1 MSLFHQKYK
10 LIIVMFW
17 QTLYCFSNVMF
28 AFILMR
34 ITDALTQGNMAAFRS
49 GLLYAFVVV
58 CAQVITT
65 VISMTLKV
73 KYVRNC
79 MYHIKSESFKGLLRM
94 NYHDFNKENLTHY
107 LTYFTN
113 DLGMLENSYIQV
125 TVDMLGQILLILI
138 TCIAYLTINPL
149 AFAVVA
155 ISILLSMVIP
165 VFFTGIMQRA
175 NDAFVAANELLL
187 SKTKEYLQGFEVIK
201 GFQIQKVI
209 ENKFMKTIKQREDK
223 CADFSNKMILG
234 NTIVA
239 FISVIIILLIFLAG
253 GASVIAGKITI
264 GALIALVQ
272 LSNNMIAPITDVLYG
287 INERNSVKN
296 IKDKCLELMNTG
308 EQSSSGKQLP
318 SDEQISFEE
327 MVCSEEQIS
336 NEYGSDEHGLD
347 EHGSKEH
354 SLEELSSSEI
364 NISPVMTAKEI
375 DEKINSIKLS
385 NINFTY
391 DGSEEP
397 ALSDV
402 TLSLEKGKKY
412 ALVGKNGCGKSTLA
426 RIIAGRLKGFSGELT
441 YNNISAERAAD
452 KCIENLSYIG
462 QEVFLFF
469 ESVADNLSLFG
480 KYSARSVDELVNRMN
495 IEDLLFKDSDPDRES
510 LPLSGGEKQKIA
522 IARTILAD
530 KEAIICDEM
539 DSALDNISKNSL
551 TKMIISQKEA
561 TCLVITHN
569 VNQNLDEFDE
579 IIVMEKG
586 RITEQGSFLELY
598 QKKGIFYELLEE

>member
-149 AFAVVA
+149 AFGVVA

-318 SDEQISFEE
+318 LNEQLSFEE

-347 EHGSKEH
+347 EHGSGEH

-364 NISPVMTAKEI
+364 NSSPVMTAKEI

-391 DGSEEP
+391 EGSEEP

-452 KCIENLSYIG
+452 KCIEKLSYIG

-530 KEAIICDEM
+530 KEVIICDEM
-539 DSALDNISKNSL
+539 DSALDNISKNNL

-579 IIVMEKG
+579 IIVMDRG
-586 RITEQGSFLELY
+586 RITEQGSFMELY

>member
-34 ITDALTQGNMAAFRS
+34 ITDALTQGNMAVFRT
-49 GLLYAFVVV
+49 GLLYAFIVV
-58 CAQVITT
+58 CSQVITT

-79 MYHIKSESFKGLLRM
+79 MYHIKAESFKGLLRM

-296 IKDKCLELMNTG
+296 IKDKCMELMNTG
-308 EQSSSGKQLP
+308 EQSSSGKQFP
-318 SDEQISFEE
+318 SDEQLSFEE

-336 NEYGSDEHGLD
+336 YEYGSDEHGSGED
-347 EHGSKEH
+347 
-354 SLEELSSSEI
+354 SLEELSSSDI

-391 DGSEEP
+391 EGSEEP

-480 KYSARSVDELVNRMN
+480 KYSTRSVDELVNRMN

-530 KEAIICDEM
+530 KKVIICDEM
-539 DSALDNISKNSL
+539 DSALDSISKNNL
-551 TKMIISQKEA
+551 TKIIISQKEA

-579 IIVMEKG
+579 IIVMDRG